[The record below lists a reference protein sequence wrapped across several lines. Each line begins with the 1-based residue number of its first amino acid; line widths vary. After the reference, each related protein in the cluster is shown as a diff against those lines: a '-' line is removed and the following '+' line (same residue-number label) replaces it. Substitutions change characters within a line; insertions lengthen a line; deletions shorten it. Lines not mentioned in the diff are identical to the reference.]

1 MVDCDSFGVVTVYS
15 WVVLTSVCS
24 ERLLVEV
31 IFMACR
37 LNDVALALAS
47 SAGTFSLRRLLPG
60 ELVDWLRSI

>member
-31 IFMACR
+31 IFMAHR
-37 LNDVALALAS
+37 LNDVALTLTS
-47 SAGTFSLRRLLPG
+47 SASTLSPRRLLPG
-60 ELVDWLRSI
+60 ELVNWLRSI